1 MKMKR
6 GFYFMKSKDRKPT
19 RFTEESGITIL
30 ALITTIVVM
39 IILLVVSS
47 YFAFGENGAIQQA
60 LASKK
65 AHENASNE
73 EGNVFN
79 YIIDFRAEDYL
90 GNEFTTPDTPSV
102 NPPVKEN
109 MELKNFKTSIAHTIT
124 SLGIAT
130 SPAQSVN
137 RYITNLEQI
146 GNTNYAEGVR
156 SDLVVVATGLS
167 SRYEQ
172 TISVANIDGYEQF
185 DVADFIIVNQ
195 TMTYTSGNDGHNILS
210 MTKNYDK
217 STGTLVLGRLKS
229 YNTKWTFWNIYDVY
243 LVKRNPQPTIAMAL
257 NEDTETEPEPE
268 NVELNEFKQQ
278 LGNAIGVEN
287 AIDKSAEEMANEI
300 RQFARKKFEEGVSTY
315 FVLLQGSLNS
325 RYAQSVSATN
335 MEQYENATLNQ
346 FLITI
351 TAFSYVEGS
360 DGENIVTMSKSYNNS
375 NGILSLG
382 KQKSYTNDSGSRWTF
397 FNIYNVYFLK
407 KPVKTLDD
415 L

>member
-1 MKMKR
+1 M
-6 GFYFMKSKDRKPT
+6 
-19 RFTEESGITIL
+19 
-30 ALITTIVVM
+30 
-39 IILLVVSS
+39 
-47 YFAFGENGAIQQA
+47 
-60 LASKK
+60 
-65 AHENASNE
+65 
-73 EGNVFN
+73 
-79 YIIDFRAEDYL
+79 
-90 GNEFTTPDTPSV
+90 
-102 NPPVKEN
+102 
-109 MELKNFKTSIAHTIT
+109 
-124 SLGIAT
+124 
-130 SPAQSVN
+130 
-137 RYITNLEQI
+137 
-146 GNTNYAEGVR
+146 
-156 SDLVVVATGLS
+156 
-167 SRYEQ
+167 
-172 TISVANIDGYEQF
+172 
-185 DVADFIIVNQ
+185 
-195 TMTYTSGNDGHNILS
+195 
-210 MTKNYDK
+210 
-217 STGTLVLGRLKS
+217 
-229 YNTKWTFWNIYDVY
+229 
-243 LVKRNPQPTIAMAL
+243 
-257 NEDTETEPEPE
+257 
-268 NVELNEFKQQ
+268 ELNEFKQQ